1 MTESRS
7 IIIPPFLQ
15 PADRVAIV
23 SPSGAVR
30 DSFIDGAAAALA
42 AMGFSPVVMPHARGS
57 YGSYAASAEDRF
69 SDFSIAL
76 LSRDIK
82 AILCSRGGYGAV
94 HLVEKLSRMPLREN
108 AKWIIGFS
116 DISALHALWQFKGM
130 ASILGPMGRHLTENP
145 SDHPSV
151 TALRDMLSGSP
162 RAVEAPAHTFNRCG
176 EASGI
181 VRGGNLAVLSSLQ
194 STPFCAFIPG
204 SILVI
209 EDINEPIYRLERMLW
224 ELRLQGVLAEISGLV
239 CGAFT
244 GTGADRNYAS
254 AEEMIRDMTAPY
266 GYPVAFGMPVGH
278 IPENMP
284 IMLGSRAQLSVS
296 ERGAHL
302 TFFQE

>member
-1 MTESRS
+1 MTDSRS
-7 IIIPPFLQ
+7 IIIPPFLHT
-15 PADRVAIV
+15 ADRVAIV

-30 DSFIDGAAAALA
+30 DSFIDGAVTALA
-42 AMGFSPVVMPHARGS
+42 TMGFSPVVMPHARGS
-57 YGSYAASAEDRF
+57 YGSYAASADDRF
-69 SDFSIAL
+69 SDFSAAL

-82 AILCSRGGYGAV
+82 AVLCSRGGYGAV
-94 HLVEKLSRMPLREN
+94 HLVERLSRLPLREN

-116 DISALHALWQFKGM
+116 DISALHALWQFRGI

-162 RAVEAPAHTFNRCG
+162 RPVEAPAHALNRRG
-176 EASGI
+176 EAKAV

-194 STPFCAFIPG
+194 ATPFRAFIPG

-224 ELRLQGVLAEISGLV
+224 ELKLQGVLAEISGLV

-244 GTGADRNYAS
+244 GTRADSNFAS
-254 AEEMIRDMTAPY
+254 AEEMIRSMTASY

-278 IPENMP
+278 ISGNMP
-284 IMLGSRAQLSVS
+284 IMLGVNAQLTVN
-296 ERGAHL
+296 EHGARL
-302 TFFQE
+302 SFLQG